1 MNNTSFY
8 SALRISVLRILS
20 SLRDSKAW
28 ARLHPHQSDTAG
40 FAEESQW
47 KHVDAADAFEVP
59 FDTIRVV
66 TAGHLD
72 PVEIVCVLGCLGYAL
87 QANLAGDEVGMP
99 AVSFEL
105 VRGCITKTV
114 LEMSYDCTK
123 SIRTEPD
130 PKLAFELARQ
140 YIVEGT
146 PCRKTGRSGPVGSRL
161 MEGIGARSVE
171 FSVR

>member
-28 ARLHPHQSDTAG
+28 ARMHRHQSDTAG

-87 QANLAGDEVGMP
+87 QAMLAGDEVGMP
-99 AVSFEL
+99 VVSY
-105 VRGCITKTV
+105 VVKHGRVTATI
-114 LEMSYDCTK
+114 LEMFYDSEST
-123 SIRTEPD
+123 IRTEPD
-130 PKLAFELARQ
+130 PAEAFQLARQ
-140 YIVEGT
+140 YVAEGT
-146 PCRKTGRSGPVGSRL
+146 PPRKTTRSGPVGTRL
-161 MEGIGARSVE
+161 VAGIGACGVG
-171 FSVR
+171 FYVR

>member
-1 MNNTSFY
+1 MTSHIVQLFTDAARRY
-8 SALRISVLRILS
+8 TSARR
-20 SLRDSKAW
+20 AA
-28 ARLHPHQSDTAG
+28 AR
-40 FAEESQW
+40 EETW
-47 KHVDAADAFEVP
+47 KEEGWKSVDAPDAFEVP

-87 QANLAGDEVGMP
+87 QAMLAGDEVGMP
-99 AVSFEL
+99 AVSF
-105 VRGCITKTV
+105 VIQRGCITKTV
-114 LEMSYDCTK
+114 LEIGYDSAN

-161 MEGIGARSVE
+161 VEGIGARSVE

>member
-1 MNNTSFY
+1 MNSMPVQ
-8 SALRISVLRILS
+8 SAMHIFT
-20 SLRDSKAW
+20 SLRDAKAW
-28 ARLHPHQSDTAG
+28 AGLQRRESDTVNPTD
-40 FAEESQW
+40 ESAW
-47 KHVDAADAFEVP
+47 RPVDAADAFDGP

-87 QANLAGDEVGMP
+87 QAMLAGDEVGMP
-99 AVSFEL
+99 AVSF
-105 VRGCITKTV
+105 VIQRGCITKTV
-114 LEMSYDCTK
+114 LEIGYDSAN

-161 MEGIGARSVE
+161 VEGIGARSVE